1 MHYSSQIERLD
12 ARPITV
18 EAVTLDEEVR
28 LSDDDALRWSFYFLK
43 RILSNLHV

>member
-1 MHYSSQIERLD
+1 MTLD
-12 ARPITV
+12 A
-18 EAVTLDEEVR
+18 VTADEEVR